1 MVEDAAGAIVTAA
14 HGARTIGD
22 YERNAFGA
30 LRLAVGGD
38 VFFLCRGGRI
48 GAGALG
54 VEPGIA
60 RRTIGRWRQY
70 GEELAPVFCDAQA
83 SGGVSIDAAVLGD
96 AFFATRVY
104 REFIR
109 PHGGRCTMLGV
120 VALGQE
126 LLATIAVGRLG
137 GSFADRDRRTLA
149 GLLPTLAL
157 AEAAVRRKGEVWAAL
172 APREREILGY
182 LRLGYTN
189 AQIAI
194 AIGTSVNTVRNQV
207 ASVLRKLGAANRA
220 EAVALSLGH
229 GPV

>member
-1 MVEDAAGAIVTAA
+1 
-14 HGARTIGD
+14 
-22 YERNAFGA
+22 
-30 LRLAVGGD
+30 
-38 VFFLCRGGRI
+38 
-48 GAGALG
+48 
-54 VEPGIA
+54 
-60 RRTIGRWRQY
+60 
-70 GEELAPVFCDAQA
+70 
-83 SGGVSIDAAVLGD
+83 
-96 AFFATRVY
+96 
-104 REFIR
+104 
-109 PHGGRCTMLGV
+109 MLGV